1 MNHVGIASSAVPP
14 SRARHLRHHS
24 CPKTRMPQPN
34 SLTPKSQTKQDF
46 ARRRDQPEYSCP
58 EGERPPL
65 LRSLPLGEGR
75 VNGDARLTPDF
86 IEHYTLALVA
96 SPADAGTARV
106 RAHSRCA
113 AISSARVVE
122 SGTVCASA
130 SSRDCVFSALFS
142 EYAA

>member
-1 MNHVGIASSAVPP
+1 MNHVGTAASAVPP
-14 SRARHLRHHS
+14 SKARRS
-24 CPKTRMPQPN
+24 PPQLFPENTNTSPN
-34 SLTPKSQTKQDF
+34 SQTKQDF

-86 IEHYTLALVA
+86 LEHYTLALVA

-122 SGTVCASA
+122 RGTVCASA
-130 SSRDCVFSALFS
+130 SSRDCVLSALFS